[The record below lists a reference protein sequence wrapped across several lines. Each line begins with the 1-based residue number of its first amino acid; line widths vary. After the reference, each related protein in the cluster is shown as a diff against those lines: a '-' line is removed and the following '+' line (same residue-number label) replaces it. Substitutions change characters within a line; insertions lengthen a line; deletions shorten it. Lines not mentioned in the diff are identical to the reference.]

1 MADTLDVLTLDEA
14 KAAVANNAGTNNDT
28 LLESYITGVSRF
40 LDTICGPIVKRE
52 ITAEALTAS
61 GGSVFLPTWP
71 VDSVT
76 TITEYTGTTSL
87 VLTAD
92 ALGSAP
98 ADAYTADLAAGIL
111 YRRKGGYDSQ
121 WASGRANIVVTYIAG
136 RFADTATVDE
146 RFKRAAGITLANL
159 WRREQGMG
167 VQLADGF
174 IAMGATYALPDA
186 AKALLVGELQVRVR

>member
-14 KAAVANNAGTNNDT
+14 KAAVANNAGTNNDM

-52 ITAEALTAS
+52 ITEEPRSSTGNS
-61 GGSVFLPTWP
+61 IFLSKWP
-71 VDSVT
+71 VDSIT
-76 TITEYTGTTSL
+76 TVTEYTGTTAL
-87 VLTAD
+87 VLTAETV
-92 ALGSAP
+92 GTAP
-98 ADAYTADLAAGIL
+98 SDAYSPDLAAGMI
-111 YRRKGGYDSQ
+111 YRRRSGYDSR
-121 WASGRANIVVTYIAG
+121 WATGRGNIVVTYIAG
-136 RFADTATVDE
+136 RFDTTDEVDE

-174 IAMGATYALPDA
+174 VAMGATYALPDA
-186 AKALLVGELQVRVR
+186 AKALLAGELQTRVG